1 MEKKISE
8 IVADF
13 LNMIEDCQRKYE
25 WAYEQVGIED
35 KRTVDLMHELEF
47 EKSSKER
54 AKIATKLY
62 KCRNDRREYKDLVQL
77 TEKMN
82 WWTERNQIGIN
93 VLKETLGRLRRE
105 EEWQET
111 RTYTPRVYDETQ

>member
-8 IVADF
+8 VVADF

-47 EKSSKER
+47 EKYSKER

-62 KCRNDRREYKDLVQL
+62 KCRNDRREYKDLVNL